1 MKGNLF
7 IDFLIQKDFLNTRS
21 RQWSFLLTN
30 QNAHLITHEPMKF
43 CVTKV
48 KSKFKAS
55 ASKRASWKW
64 LSALNPAKSL
74 GEMPKVRWKQRKY
87 LKDLRFCEKR
97 TSRWMSLRLIALER
111 DVNLPDLAVR
121 EDGWKVES
129 LIVPCEV
136 LLVWSHSTS
145 RPAASSLLQQS
156 RRLLN
161 PSFWWAI
168 WYILPSLN
176 GHFWNIWQP
185 KHSNRSVVQ
194 NLISKHSQFP
204 FNFVVHF

>member
-1 MKGNLF
+1 MKGILF

-48 KSKFKAS
+48 KSKFKSS

-64 LSALNPAKSL
+64 LSALNPSKSL
-74 GEMPKVRWKQRKY
+74 REMPKVRWKQRKY
-87 LKDLRFCEKR
+87 SKDLRFCEER

-111 DVNLPDLAVR
+111 DVNLRDLAVR
-121 EDGWKVES
+121 ENGWEVES

-136 LLVWSHSTS
+136 LLVWNYSTS
-145 RPAASSLLQQS
+145 RQGWVYFSKVG
-156 RRLLN
+156 
-161 PSFWWAI
+161 
-168 WYILPSLN
+168 
-176 GHFWNIWQP
+176 GH
-185 KHSNRSVVQ
+185 
-194 NLISKHSQFP
+194 
-204 FNFVVHF
+204 